1 MDISRCWN
9 ANMQLLI
16 PTPTK
21 LHISKTAAQ
30 NGQQPE
36 IAMPSI
42 FISNVMP
49 RMPQLFGAVRIGPTR
64 ASENPGKGR
73 YRRSG
78 DAEFEVLKS
87 YKRHQT
93 GAEKSS
99 VKKNHQEKQYTS
111 RAYQHCLLCRLRLI

>member
-1 MDISRCWN
+1 MKDC
-9 ANMQLLI
+9 
-16 PTPTK
+16 TK
-21 LHISKTAAQ
+21 W
-30 NGQQPE
+30 QQPE

-49 RMPQLFGAVRIGPTR
+49 RMPQLFGAVQIGPTR

-99 VKKNHQEKQYTS
+99 VKKNQQETDTQVVQTTVS
-111 RAYQHCLLCRLRLI
+111 LCRLHLI

>member
-64 ASENPGKGR
+64 ASENPGKAGIA
-73 YRRSG
+73 G
-78 DAEFEVLKS
+78 PEM
-87 YKRHQT
+87 Q
-93 GAEKSS
+93 SS
-99 VKKNHQEKQYTS
+99 KFQIIQAS
-111 RAYQHCLLCRLRLI
+111 PDGS